1 MLQNSPPLP
10 APSRAHGAGVSPPSS
25 DVVALLEQTAHA
37 LRFAPGPLPP
47 AALRRIVEAG
57 RLSPSL
63 YNTQPCRF
71 VVIRQGE
78 GYERLRTATAASRDT
93 FVKARA
99 FFARMNKRLNHPL
112 FVQGLTRQSSGPVLP
127 EHGAAI
133 VVLRDDALTESVEAC
148 ACALMAMQLEATAC
162 GLASAMTSWT
172 RGLKFQKQMLAW
184 LGVPKGFEIF
194 TSLVVGNPMAPLA
207 RSEKARR
214 PADDA
219 VSWI

>member
-1 MLQNSPPLP
+1 VNRIAPAAPPP
-10 APSRAHGAGVSPPSS
+10 AA
-25 DVVALLEQTAHA
+25 DVVALLERTAHA

-47 AALRRIVEAG
+47 PALRRISEAG
-57 RLSPSL
+57 RLAPSL
-63 YNTQPCRF
+63 YNTQPFRF
-71 VVIRQGE
+71 IVIRQGA
-78 GYERLRTATAASRDT
+78 GYERLRAATAVSRDT
-93 FVKARA
+93 FLKARTL
-99 FFARMNKRLNHPL
+99 FAQMNKRLSHPL
-112 FVQGLTRQSSGPVLP
+112 FVQGLERQRTGPVLP

-172 RGLKFQKQMLAW
+172 RGLKFQKETVAW

-194 TSLVVGNPMAPLA
+194 TSLAIGNPVAPLE
-207 RSEKARR
+207 RGPKARR

>member
-1 MLQNSPPLP
+1 MLHPAPPSPASPP
-10 APSRAHGAGVSPPSS
+10 AG
-25 DVVALLEQTAHA
+25 DVVALLERTAHA

-47 AALRRIVEAG
+47 GALRRIVEAG

-71 VVIRQGE
+71 IVVRQGPS
-78 GYERLRTATAASRDT
+78 YERLREAAAASRDT
-93 FVKARA
+93 FVKGRA

-112 FVQGLTRQSSGPVLP
+112 FVQGLARQSAGPVLP
-127 EHGAAI
+127 ENGAAI

-172 RGLKFQKQMLAW
+172 RGLKFQKEMLAW

-194 TSLVVGNPMAPLA
+194 TSLAVGNPAVPLE

-214 PADDA
+214 PLDDA